1 MSDESGDDQTAT
13 PEEPAAA
20 EQTSTEEAPTSHRNW
35 FVAVATVT
43 ALAVGLAGIGLAATS
58 KEQTAES
65 AAVGNA
71 TPGDVAGITLQ
82 TLITEHME
90 FAVIGDVVGAAA
102 GFGVTLGLDS
112 GLAALGFKSDAQRT
126 NEELAAIN
134 NRLDQVSKQLT
145 EINSH
150 LDVMSQQM
158 ATVGTDVEQL
168 KWDTRSTQV
177 DTAIGEIKNIYGTY
191 LALLCA
197 KGVEAEKQLGID
209 SSGKLYDEA
218 NCSKGVANYE
228 TEFLQK
234 YSNPAA
240 DRYQVLHDQLMP
252 PIQSNPSILTDFVR
266 VYAANRKYWTHQDSV
281 QLRDYYTYVS
291 EYAALDAYLHAEFYV
306 LDGRQGEATNVVQD
320 WYNNSRAEQTIIPPM
335 LPQGRGPAR
344 RLPPTSG

>member
-1 MSDESGDDQTAT
+1 MSDESGDDQTAK

-43 ALAVGLAGIGLAATS
+43 ALAVGLAGIGLVATS

-209 SSGKLYDEA
+209 SSGKLYDQA
-218 NCSKGVANYE
+218 N
-228 TEFLQK
+228 
-234 YSNPAA
+234 
-240 DRYQVLHDQLMP
+240 
-252 PIQSNPSILTDFVR
+252 
-266 VYAANRKYWTHQDSV
+266 
-281 QLRDYYTYVS
+281 
-291 EYAALDAYLHAEFYV
+291 
-306 LDGRQGEATNVVQD
+306 
-320 WYNNSRAEQTIIPPM
+320 
-335 LPQGRGPAR
+335 
-344 RLPPTSG
+344 